1 MNIPAQRTVK
11 HDIGSYVYR
20 KPGVTFE
27 AIACAMQGRRK
38 HFLRTQVDEML
49 FDGLLIWDRGG
60 LMCCLKL
67 RQYFEQSIVE
77 DQANPRGVLP
87 PYRPAFKP
95 YKPAPLMTREPLREM
110 SFVVLASNVAISSY

>member
-20 KPGVTFE
+20 NPGVTF
-27 AIACAMQGRRK
+27 ASIASAMQGRRK
-38 HFLRTQVDEML
+38 HFVRTQVDEML
-49 FDGLLIWDRGG
+49 FDGLLIEDRGG

-67 RQYFEQSIVE
+67 RQYFDQSIVE
-77 DQANPRGVLP
+77 DQAKPRGVLP

-110 SFVVLASNVAISSY
+110 TFVVLGSNVPVSSY